1 MTRAKVGLVL
11 GGGGARGLA
20 HIGIIKKLVEYQIP
34 IHVITG
40 ASMGAIVGAAFA
52 YDRNINRVE
61 SDFREFILGPNFQSL
76 KGRLTDLNKVN
87 QPEHFIRFVSNVVRR
102 RIVINLAANR
112 KSLIDARRLEFAIN
126 RLIPEGRIEDLK
138 TPFACSALD
147 LKSGNEI
154 IFTRGDVRKALKA
167 SASIPGYLPP
177 CEENGQM
184 LVDGAVID
192 NFPIRAARMLGA
204 DFILAC
210 NVSPALKY
218 TEQLENVIDI
228 FIRAHHATVQRLNH
242 LLMETSDFLL
252 TPELGDLSWTEFEK
266 IDTFVKLGEKVV
278 EENIERLKRALQK
291 YDKFS
296 QRLKRWAARRLDIR

>member
-1 MTRAKVGLVL
+1 MGLVL

-61 SDFREFILGPNFQSL
+61 SDFREFVLGPNFQSL

-126 RLIPEGRIEDLK
+126 QLIPEGRIEDLK
-138 TPFACSALD
+138 MPFACSALD
-147 LKSGNEI
+147 LKSGNEVV
-154 IFTRGDVRKALKA
+154 FTRGDVRKALKA

-192 NFPIRAARMLGA
+192 NFPIRAARELGA
-204 DFILAC
+204 NFILVC
-210 NVSPALKY
+210 NVSPELKY
-218 TEQLENVIDI
+218 AEQLENVIDI

-266 IDTFVKLGEKVV
+266 IDTFVKQGEAIV
-278 EENIERLKRALQK
+278 EKNIVRLRHTLQQYDKFSERLKR
-291 YDKFS
+291 
-296 QRLKRWAARRLDIR
+296 WTARRLNIR